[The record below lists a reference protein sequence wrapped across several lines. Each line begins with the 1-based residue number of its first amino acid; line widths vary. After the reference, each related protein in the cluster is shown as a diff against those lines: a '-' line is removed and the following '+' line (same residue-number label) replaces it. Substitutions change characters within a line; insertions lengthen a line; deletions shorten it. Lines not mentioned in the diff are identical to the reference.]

1 MRSES
6 SGHKALKNTIKKILE
21 NSDFDHVDTEVN
33 MDTSNNDGTVDL
45 SIDVCA
51 IYKKTLFIFQ
61 CKNTGDI
68 KGLKKEF
75 TSIKQYG
82 KNIRLGK
89 SKVLTSNNKLIT
101 TKNLKNIET
110 IKYCYAFTKKL
121 KNDAMRKN
129 VEKEKFIFWDDSA
142 VKYYHR
148 VSNIL
153 KQITKDEILK
163 EFNMLQDVENIHKE
177 PAVEIKQKNNSMY
190 LLGMHPGLLLKIAY
204 VYRRTNTKLDAYQR
218 IIKKERIENIS
229 KFFNAEKKLMLPN
242 PVIIVFDESDKIQK
256 EINYSKNELTFPISH
271 GSAWIIDG
279 QHRIFGF
286 KDHKHYKKWNV
297 DSDDGF
303 KIPVVVFK
311 KLPLSEQHKTFVNI
325 NYNQKSI
332 DSILFNDLSTIIQ
345 DLKHEI
351 TWPSLLVAKLNE
363 KEPWKKMIKV
373 SEMDT
378 KKSISISGFSKTV
391 LLNTLLGYNK
401 RDMTYSGVLYKIA
414 KFDRTKSFN
423 SNKNKSAFDRQVK
436 ILIKFFTIVR
446 EHVKDNN
453 PKKDKWL
460 NSKDFGLTKFTSV
473 NALLLVLNALLERD
487 NNFGMNL
494 NKWVKA
500 IDIINFKNEPL
511 LEFGRG
517 YPAMPKIANKIIKKM
532 NKDYNAK
539 LKIIGSKK

>member
-1 MRSES
+1 MSIAIS
-6 SGHKALKNTIKKILE
+6 SSK
-21 NSDFDHVDTEVN
+21 
-33 MDTSNNDGTVDL
+33 L
-45 SIDVCA
+45 SSLCA
-51 IYKKTLFIFQ
+51 IDKKTLFIFQ
-61 CKNTGDI
+61 CKDSGDI
-68 KGLKKEF
+68 KGIKKEF

-82 KNIRLGK
+82 ENIRLGK
-89 SKVLTSNNKLIT
+89 FKVLKGNNKLIT
-101 TKNLKNIET
+101 NKNLKDIEN

-121 KNDAMRKN
+121 KNDSMGKN
-129 VEKEKFIFWDDSA
+129 VKREKFIFWDDNA

-153 KQITKDEILK
+153 KQITKHEILK
-163 EFNMLQDVENIHKE
+163 EFNMLQDVKNKYTESAI
-177 PAVEIKQKNNSMY
+177 EIKQKNNSMY
-190 LLGMHPGLLLKIAY
+190 LLGMHPGLLLRIAY
-204 VYRRTNTKLDAYQR
+204 VYRRTNTKLDSYQR
-218 IIKKERIENIS
+218 LIKKERIENIS
-229 KFFNAEKKLMLPN
+229 KFFNSERKLMLPN
-242 PVIIVFDESDKIQK
+242 PVIIVFDGSDKIQK
-256 EINYSKNELTFPISH
+256 AINYSKNELTFPTAH

-286 KDHKHYKKWNV
+286 KDHRHYKKWNP
-297 DSDDGF
+297 DSDDDF

-363 KEPWKKMIKV
+363 KDPWKKMIKV
-373 SEMDT
+373 SEMDS

-423 SNKNKSAFDRQVK
+423 NHKNKSAFEKQVK

-446 EHVKDNN
+446 EHVKDDN

-460 NSKDFGLTKFTSV
+460 NSKDYGLTKFTSV

-487 NNFGMNL
+487 NNFKMNL
-494 NKWVKA
+494 KKWIKA
-500 IDIINFKNEPL
+500 IEVIRFENELL

-517 YPAMPKIANKIIKKM
+517 YPAMPKIANEIIKKM
-532 NKDYNAK
+532 NNDYNAK